1 VYKATDVE
9 SGQTVALKTLK
20 LDLLGEQAPL
30 LVKQILEEAECSK
43 ALNSHNVALLY
54 GAGEIEG
61 QFCASMEY
69 VQGNSIA
76 TTMARKEG
84 FSIWDLLDI
93 ARQICQGLDH
103 ARGHQVVH
111 YTLEPAKIMVQWDGV
126 VKMLAF
132 GVSSM
137 GALSAQASGKAPDT
151 LYYMS
156 PEQLHGDPLDAR
168 SNLFSVGAILYEM
181 VTERKAF
188 AGEDADQV
196 RQAILESTPAPPRH
210 INPKANLALS
220 EVIMKALSKAP
231 EQRYQSAQELILDL
245 EQCKNTPEKTSNS
258 PKPNQ
263 TPKNKV
269 TPLPTTSLAVVEQ
282 NSEVPQ
288 IEAVAPKRMPMPK
301 AVAAAAGQS
310 ASAAGSASM
319 ATQSVE
325 SVLQEPLPNMSTAVA
340 DEPEVK
346 APHIAV
352 DPLMDETRKD
362 SGKQSQSFSEISEL
376 PPLKEVY
383 IAPPPPPAP
392 ANEPSAPDPI
402 HAAVFRTSSQDEK
415 PKVQPK
421 EVAKKAVAEIKK
433 TPPKLF
439 GYAIGGAVAVILL
452 VVAGI
457 AYHIHS
463 ENSDDDGAPAQ
474 SSAKASSVQA
484 GATQAETSQATPPT
498 QSAETV
504 EAAPPITA
512 DDPSVVAVQP
522 KYKSAKKKSK
532 ASPATVAAAVIPGQ
546 LTVNTTPQGAQVTV
560 DGQNDPGWITP
571 YNMAGLAPGQH
582 TVIVSKAGYA
592 PETRSVDV
600 TSGSKF
606 FLVVQLAQLTAT
618 ISVASTP
625 AGASV
630 LMDGKDTGRV
640 TPMQLAVEKSGN
652 HTFLFRK
659 QGYLD
664 ETTTANLQPGQTIHM
679 TPALKAL
686 GTTDDIR
693 IGGKFK
699 KLFGGSDVAG
709 MGTVS
714 VKTQPKGAQI
724 AINNRM
730 IDKTSPVEFYLNPGT
745 YVVDIT
751 LSGYKSAQ
759 KVINVEKGGK
769 VAVEEILERE

>member
-1 VYKATDVE
+1 MSNRIGRFEIVSEISHSAAGAVYKATDVD

-181 VTERKAF
+181 ITERKAF
-188 AGEDADQV
+188 DGEDADQV

-269 TPLPTTSLAVVEQ
+269 TPLPTTSLAVIEQ

-288 IEAVAPKRMPMPK
+288 IEAVAPRRMPMPK
-301 AVAAAAGQS
+301 AAAAAAGQS
-310 ASAAGSASM
+310 ASAGFTSISAH
-319 ATQSVE
+319 SVE
-325 SVLQEPLPNMSTAVA
+325 SVLQGPPPIMSAAVT

-392 ANEPSAPDPI
+392 VSEPSAPDPI
-402 HAAVFRTSSQDEK
+402 HAAVFRTSSQEEK
-415 PKVQPK
+415 PKVQAK

-439 GYAIGGAVAVILL
+439 GYAIAGAIAVILL

-474 SSAKASSVQA
+474 SSAKASSVQT
-484 GATQAETSQATPPT
+484 GATQSETSQTTPPST
-498 QSAETV
+498 IGRDS
-504 EAAPPITA
+504 
-512 DDPSVVAVQP
+512 
-522 KYKSAKKKSK
+522 
-532 ASPATVAAAVIPGQ
+532 GRC
-546 LTVNTTPQGAQVTV
+546 TTH
-560 DGQNDPGWITP
+560 ND
-571 YNMAGLAPGQH
+571 
-582 TVIVSKAGYA
+582 
-592 PETRSVDV
+592 R
-600 TSGSKF
+600 
-606 FLVVQLAQLTAT
+606 
-618 ISVASTP
+618 
-625 AGASV
+625 
-630 LMDGKDTGRV
+630 
-640 TPMQLAVEKSGN
+640 
-652 HTFLFRK
+652 
-659 QGYLD
+659 
-664 ETTTANLQPGQTIHM
+664 
-679 TPALKAL
+679 
-686 GTTDDIR
+686 
-693 IGGKFK
+693 
-699 KLFGGSDVAG
+699 
-709 MGTVS
+709 
-714 VKTQPKGAQI
+714 
-724 AINNRM
+724 
-730 IDKTSPVEFYLNPGT
+730 
-745 YVVDIT
+745 
-751 LSGYKSAQ
+751 
-759 KVINVEKGGK
+759 
-769 VAVEEILERE
+769 